1 MIDMLLNEVDSALLG
16 EAREGTGCHRNDGMV
31 NCLSLVPSAR
41 RDRYAF
47 TPKGIITNRSNTI
60 KRSSCLLGSK
70 RIVNSPDPFP
80 NTFEE

>member
-1 MIDMLLNEVDSALLG
+1 MIDVLLHEVDSALLG
-16 EAREGTGCHRNDGMV
+16 EAREGMGCHGNDGMV
-31 NCLSLVPSAR
+31 NCLSPVPSAP
-41 RDRYAF
+41 RDRDTF

-60 KRSSCLLGSK
+60 KRSSCLLRSK